1 MSGAHI
7 PPIHLYTAHDARAHE
22 KTRKRAKANKL
33 SGVRKLWKLLVRKT
47 ISKIVKKNGKKTKRQ
62 NKIHDTKPNVFKLK
76 CRRKSGR
83 KAQKTARNGQLPK
96 AQKPATKQ

>member
-22 KTRKRAKANKL
+22 KTRKRVKASKL

-47 ISKIVKKNGKKTKRQ
+47 ISKIVKKMKKNKKTEQDSR
-62 NKIHDTKPNVFKLK
+62 HEAK
-76 CRRKSGR
+76 CI
-83 KAQKTARNGQLPK
+83 
-96 AQKPATKQ
+96 